1 MIDSTVAAIATAV
14 ISVVLAFVMTILAAR
29 KKKKASLRPST
40 TVPTAGQLETT
51 TPAMPPTVEPAAAKR
66 AGAQLE
72 RLAPPMS
79 RWIQTESG
87 WKKNEDELVPEPKKP
102 EAQAP
107 APAVPTTGQI
117 EIATPARGASP
128 EPPVVPPTEEQAAER
143 AAQLERLATLPE
155 HLQLGVTLPGM
166 RELLLEL
173 PDDALEQVNAKI
185 PLDKETG
192 EPKFPTNDTF
202 NGYANQFFT
211 NLWAKEGKEGQPG
224 DGLAVC
230 ERLKKLG
237 SLHVGEATHFVSWF
251 LATSIKTLL
260 DALANF
266 LEQQGLREEDTFF
279 WVCDYV
285 IRQGEDVKADL
296 ARLGDCV
303 SAVGHTVLLMEPW
316 HAPAPLKRAYC
327 ITEVYHTQKSGAQ
340 FAVVMSSAQQ
350 DAFDEALISDFD
362 SIQASLSKVDV
373 RTATCRDEKDTKA
386 ILDELERGVGF
397 VACNTQVIGLLREA
411 LVAQAR
417 AALERLPAAE
427 RGTSRLI
434 NNLGMLLQDMGQLE
448 EARPLYEEALQVRR
462 ETLGERHPG
471 TLVLIN
477 NMGVLL
483 KEMGKLEEAKPLYEE
498 ALQGCRETLG
508 DRHRNTLASIS
519 NMGGL
524 LKAMGKLEEARLLLE
539 EAMQGCR
546 AALGDRQPHTLTS
559 INNMGYLL
567 QDMGKLEEARLLL
580 EEAVQASRETLGD
593 RHPHTL
599 ISISNLADLLRTTGS
614 LAEAELVLENT
625 VVVVQEVLGNDHAT
639 TLKITAIAARLQHA
653 QPGGAVAGKELL
665 AATVARMVKVLGESH
680 AQTGKYRKV
689 LTEME

>member
-1 MIDSTVAAIATAV
+1 
-14 ISVVLAFVMTILAAR
+14 
-29 KKKKASLRPST
+29 
-40 TVPTAGQLETT
+40 
-51 TPAMPPTVEPAAAKR
+51 MPPTVEPAAAKR

-427 RGTSRLI
+427 RGASVLI
-434 NNLGMLLQDMGQLE
+434 NQLGKLLMDMGKLE
-448 EARPLYEEALQVRR
+448 EARPLLEEALRAR
-462 ETLGERHPG
+462 
-471 TLVLIN
+471 
-477 NMGVLL
+477 
-483 KEMGKLEEAKPLYEE
+483 
-498 ALQGCRETLG
+498 RETLG
-508 DRHRNTLASIS
+508 DRHPDTLTSIN
-519 NMGGL
+519 NMGL
-524 LKAMGKLEEARLLLE
+524 LLMRMDELQEARPLFEEALQAR
-539 EAMQGCR
+539 R
-546 AALGDRQPHTLTS
+546 VTLGDRHQHTLTS
-559 INNMGYLL
+559 INNMGLL
-567 QDMGKLEEARLLL
+567 LKRMGKQKDARPLL
-580 EEAVQASRETLGD
+580 EEALQGRREILGDRHRDTLISIGTMSELMQEMDQLEGAKTLLEEALKARRKTLGD
-593 RHPHTL
+593 RHRHTL
-599 ISISNLADLLRTTGS
+599 ISICTMGELLHTMG
-614 LAEAELVLENT
+614 
-625 VVVVQEVLGNDHAT
+625 Q
-639 TLKITAIAARLQHA
+639 LKQARLMLEEALRGQKETLGDNHQHTRKTI
-653 QPGGAVAGKELL
+653 GLL
-665 AATVARMVKVLGESH
+665 DKLLKLEISS
-680 AQTGKYRKV
+680 
-689 LTEME
+689 